1 MMTDTTA
8 LTEEQIEDHLSNLP
22 EWDVVEREGVERLE
36 RTFEFRNF
44 AQALA
49 FTNQVGEVAEEAN
62 HHPAILLR
70 WGAATVSW
78 WTHSAGGITEND
90 FAMAGRCDSLYEGMK

>member
-1 MMTDTTA
+1 MADTAA
-8 LTEEQIEDHLSNLP
+8 LTAAQIGQHLSELP
-22 EWDVVEREGVERLE
+22 EWQVVQREGVQRLE
-36 RTFEFRNF
+36 RTFKFRNF
-44 AQALA
+44 ARPLA
-49 FTNQVGEVAEEAN
+49 FTNQVGELAEREN

-90 FAMAGRCDSLYEGMK
+90 FAMAARCDSLFAEMK

>member
-1 MMTDTTA
+1 MMTDKSA
-8 LTEEQIEDHLSNLP
+8 LTEAQIEEHLTELP
-22 EWDVVEREGVERLE
+22 EWDIVEREGVARLE

-44 AQALA
+44 ARALA
-49 FTNQVGEVAEEAN
+49 FTNQVGELAEAEN

-70 WGAATVSW
+70 WGGATVSW

-90 FAMAGRCDSLYEGMK
+90 VAMAARCDSLYEGMK